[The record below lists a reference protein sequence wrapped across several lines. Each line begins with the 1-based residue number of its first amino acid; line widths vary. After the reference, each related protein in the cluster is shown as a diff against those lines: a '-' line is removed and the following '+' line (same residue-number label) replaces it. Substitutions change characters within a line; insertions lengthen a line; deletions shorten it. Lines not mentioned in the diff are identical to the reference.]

1 MTNEQ
6 LEKERELFLR
16 LKTAIAN
23 EIEQREADNLNK
35 DDFTRYSPLYD
46 KYYRVDEDRAAEDAH
61 EDAISD
67 FIAAI
72 DKAAPKLYD
81 VVWDIM
87 QEMRLC

>member
-1 MTNEQ
+1 MTQ
-6 LEKERELFLR
+6 EKEHELFTA
-16 LKTAIAN
+16 LKAAITA
-23 EIEQREADNLNK
+23 EIESREAANLSK

-46 KYYRVDEDRAAEDAH
+46 KYYRIDEDRAAEDAH

-67 FIAAI
+67 FIDAI